1 MNVTNQ
7 ILEKFKA
14 KKKKELG
21 KLLSYSAFLCIAIA
35 VLVLC
40 FLYLNPHSYSDT
52 NLTIIIFGSI
62 EMIFFGMFSIIRNW
76 KTLTKDSIQ
85 TYIDEILV
93 NTNCNQLKMLIYDL
107 AISSSFLSLTSLMI
121 SIFSFGLSLLT
132 LGVTVFLKGYEKLNY
147 EKIFEILTIPI
158 TIFVVLMYCVLGF
171 AIFLGNQVT
180 KRQLRILIKNYLYER
195 QKMDDEV
202 N

>member
-1 MNVTNQ
+1 
-7 ILEKFKA
+7 
-14 KKKKELG
+14 
-21 KLLSYSAFLCIAIA
+21 
-35 VLVLC
+35 
-40 FLYLNPHSYSDT
+40 
-52 NLTIIIFGSI
+52 
-62 EMIFFGMFSIIRNW
+62 MFSIIRNW

-85 TYIDEILV
+85 TYIDGILV
-93 NTNCNQLKMLIYDL
+93 NTSCNQLKMLIDDL
-107 AISSSFLSLTSLMI
+107 AISSSFLSLTTLMI

-180 KRQLRILIKNYLYER
+180 KRQLRILIKNNLYER
-195 QKMDDEV
+195 QK
-202 N
+202 

>member
-1 MNVTNQ
+1 
-7 ILEKFKA
+7 
-14 KKKKELG
+14 
-21 KLLSYSAFLCIAIA
+21 
-35 VLVLC
+35 
-40 FLYLNPHSYSDT
+40 
-52 NLTIIIFGSI
+52 
-62 EMIFFGMFSIIRNW
+62 MIFFGMFSIIRNW

-85 TYIDEILV
+85 TYIDGILV
-93 NTNCNQLKMLIYDL
+93 NTSCNQLKMLIDDL

-180 KRQLRILIKNYLYER
+180 KRQLRILIKNNLYER
-195 QKMDDEV
+195 QK
-202 N
+202 

>member
-1 MNVTNQ
+1 
-7 ILEKFKA
+7 
-14 KKKKELG
+14 
-21 KLLSYSAFLCIAIA
+21 
-35 VLVLC
+35 
-40 FLYLNPHSYSDT
+40 
-52 NLTIIIFGSI
+52 
-62 EMIFFGMFSIIRNW
+62 MFSITRNW

-85 TYIDEILV
+85 TYIDGILV
-93 NTNCNQLKMLIYDL
+93 NTSCNQLKMLIDDL

-180 KRQLRILIKNYLYER
+180 KRQLRILIKNNLYER
-195 QKMDDEV
+195 QK
-202 N
+202 